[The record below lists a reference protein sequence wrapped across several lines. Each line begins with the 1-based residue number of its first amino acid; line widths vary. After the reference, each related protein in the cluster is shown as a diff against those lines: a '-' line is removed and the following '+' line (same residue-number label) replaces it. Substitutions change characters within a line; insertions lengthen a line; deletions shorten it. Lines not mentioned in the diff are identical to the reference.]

1 MDPEEQARRS
11 GEELTRRTSGAT
23 RGRPCNDASTGSAGG
38 SGLIALLIAVLIV
51 AWLAKD
57 ALRDYGLLPA
67 QDEEAVESREPTG
80 LQRSPTPAAVS
91 ESPPGG
97 ASTSYQRPL
106 ERARSVESTV
116 TRGAEAQGR
125 RIDDATR

>member
-1 MDPEEQARRS
+1 MTGRATTKRGPMQRRID
-11 GEELTRRTSGAT
+11 RQ
-23 RGRPCNDASTGSAGG
+23 GG
-38 SGLIALLIAVLIV
+38 WVGLIMLLIVVLIV
-51 AWLAKD
+51 GWLAKD

-67 QDEEAVESREPTG
+67 QDEEAAESREPTG

-116 TRGAEAQGR
+116 TRGAEAQGQ

>member
-1 MDPEEQARRS
+1 MRR
-11 GEELTRRTSGAT
+11 RIDRQ
-23 RGRPCNDASTGSAGG
+23 RGWAG
-38 SGLIALLIAVLIV
+38 LLALLIVVLIV
-51 AWLAKD
+51 GWLARD
-57 ALRDYGLLPA
+57 ALRDYLLLPA
-67 QDEEAVESREPTG
+67 PDEAVESREPTG

>member
-1 MDPEEQARRS
+1 MRR
-11 GEELTRRTSGAT
+11 RADRQ
-23 RGRPCNDASTGSAGG
+23 RGWA
-38 SGLIALLIAVLIV
+38 GLIMLLIVVLIV
-51 AWLAKD
+51 GWLAKD
-57 ALRDYGLLPA
+57 ALREYGLLPA
-67 QDEEAVESREPTG
+67 PGEGAAESREPTG

-91 ESPPGG
+91 ETPPDT

-106 ERARSVESTV
+106 ERARSVESEV

>member
-1 MDPEEQARRS
+1 MRR
-11 GEELTRRTSGAT
+11 RIDRQ
-23 RGRPCNDASTGSAGG
+23 RGWAG
-38 SGLIALLIAVLIV
+38 LLALLIVVLIV
-51 AWLAKD
+51 GWLARD
-57 ALRDYGLLPA
+57 ALRDYLLLPEP
-67 QDEEAVESREPTG
+67 DEPVESREPTG

-116 TRGAEAQGR
+116 TRGAETQGR

>member
-1 MDPEEQARRS
+1 MHRRI
-11 GEELTRRTSGAT
+11 GRQ
-23 RGRPCNDASTGSAGG
+23 RGWLGTIGV
-38 SGLIALLIAVLIV
+38 LIALLII
-51 AWLAKD
+51 AWLVKD

-67 QDEEAVESREPTG
+67 SHDEAAEAPEPTG

-97 ASTSYQRPL
+97 ASTSYRAPL

>member
-1 MDPEEQARRS
+1 MHRRID
-11 GEELTRRTSGAT
+11 RQ
-23 RGRPCNDASTGSAGG
+23 RGWV
-38 SGLIALLIAVLIV
+38 GLIVLLLALLIV

-57 ALRDYGLLPA
+57 ALRDYGLLAPDEPA
-67 QDEEAVESREPTG
+67 EPREPTG

-97 ASTSYQRPL
+97 ASTSYRAPL

>member
-1 MDPEEQARRS
+1 MKRRI
-11 GEELTRRTSGAT
+11 GRQ
-23 RGRPCNDASTGSAGG
+23 RGWIGLVGF
-38 SGLIALLIAVLIV
+38 LIALVIV

-57 ALRDYGLLPA
+57 ALMEYGLLALPEPP
-67 QDEEAVESREPTG
+67 EESAPPTG

-91 ESPPGG
+91 DAPPGG
-97 ASTSYQRPL
+97 SAPSFRVPV
-106 ERARSVESTV
+106 ERARSVESSV

>member
-1 MDPEEQARRS
+1 MHRRI
-11 GEELTRRTSGAT
+11 GRQ
-23 RGRPCNDASTGSAGG
+23 RGWV
-38 SGLIALLIAVLIV
+38 GLIVVLLAVLIV

-67 QDEEAVESREPTG
+67 PDEEASEAREPTG

-97 ASTSYQRPL
+97 ASTTYRAPL
-106 ERARSVESTV
+106 ERARNVESTV
-116 TRGAEAQGR
+116 TRGAEAQAR
-125 RIDDATR
+125 RVEDATR